1 MRKKIK
7 QFFRICGARSKI
19 VVRRIFNE
27 EKGQSLVEY
36 ALIILLIAL
45 VVIGSLTTFG
55 GAVLNLYT
63 AITAGPG
70 GV

>member
-1 MRKKIK
+1 MARIAACRM
-7 QFFRICGARSKI
+7 FR
-19 VVRRIFNE
+19 E

-36 ALIILLIAL
+36 ALIILLVAL
-45 VVIGSLTTFG
+45 VVIGALTTFG
-55 GAVLNLYT
+55 GSVLNLYQ